1 MTMSY
6 EQLGIHLTFEE
17 VKIRNSKNSTCIIR
31 AIEEGVNVEVQ
42 DHMSF
47 ESWESAVA

>member
-1 MTMSY
+1 MSY

-17 VKIRNSKNSTCIIR
+17 VKIRNSKNSKCIIR

-42 DHMSF
+42 DSMSF